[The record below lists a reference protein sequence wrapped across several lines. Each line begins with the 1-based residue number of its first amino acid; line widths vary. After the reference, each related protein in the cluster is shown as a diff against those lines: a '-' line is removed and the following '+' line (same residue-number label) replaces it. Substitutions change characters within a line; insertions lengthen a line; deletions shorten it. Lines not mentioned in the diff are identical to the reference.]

1 MNKRNVILTSVAIFG
16 VIATAG
22 TVGWGT
28 LKADEI
34 LKSSRSSISKIKSAY
49 PYYIPAA
56 ICGAGTI
63 AAMVTNSYLNYKEVA
78 AISAT
83 AAYAFKNRKILGD
96 KIREIVPEEELK
108 KVKEALALKTVKDEP
123 PFNLESVEIT
133 GNGDLLCLDGY
144 SGRWFRSS
152 EEAVAEAERQLNEL
166 FETNKYVCL
175 NDFYKL
181 LGIEETH
188 FGYQFGWVNDPDWY
202 GASVE
207 FENTVIDNYKTPTG
221 VCRGEPV
228 LVIDLYDYPMEC
240 WQEV

>member
-1 MNKRNVILTSVAIFG
+1 MNKRNIILTGAAIFG

-28 LKADEI
+28 LKANDI
-34 LKSSRSSISKIKSAY
+34 LKSSRSSVSKIKSAY

-56 ICGAGTI
+56 VCGAGTV
-63 AAMVTNSYLNYKEVA
+63 AAIVANSYLNYKEIA

-96 KIREIVPEEELK
+96 KIREIVPEKELK
-108 KVKEALALKTVKDEP
+108 KVKEALALKTAREDP
-123 PFNLESVEIT
+123 PFNLECVELT
-133 GNGDLLCLDGY
+133 GNGDLLCIEGY

-152 EEAVAEAERQLNEL
+152 EEAVAKAEEQFNEL
-166 FETNKYVCL
+166 FNTNEYVSL
-175 NDFYKL
+175 NDFYRL

-188 FGYQFGWVNDPDWY
+188 FGYQFGWAKSPDY
-202 GASVE
+202 YDSDIE
-207 FENTVIDNYKTPTG
+207 FENTLIDNYEDG
-221 VCRGEPV
+221 MGRRRGEPV
-228 LVIDLYDYPMEC
+228 LVIDIYDYPMEC